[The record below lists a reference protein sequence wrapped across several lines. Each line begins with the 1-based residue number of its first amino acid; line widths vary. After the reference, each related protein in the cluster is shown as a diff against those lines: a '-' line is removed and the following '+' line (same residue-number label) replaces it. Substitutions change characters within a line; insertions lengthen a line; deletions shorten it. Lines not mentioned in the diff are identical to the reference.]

1 MNTYR
6 RTCALLLATLPLAHC
21 GHHSS
26 SGGGNGAA
34 PNIPGATG
42 AEIVTDLKYYNHFPF
57 NNVYTTVINLGGQNL
72 EMVMDTGSSNLLA
85 IGDGQHCSNCQNEYG
100 YTSVYSPGATSQAL
114 KSSWSVSFLPIGTAK
129 IQGYQDQLSFAGHTV
144 ANNPFG
150 LVTSEVGIPNIWGIA
165 YQAAGHPRAAPQLPL
180 FDALV
185 SSASLA
191 NQFSMRLCALKTGSS
206 MTLGGFDS
214 GVSDK
219 MAQVQWT
226 PVAQRLAYSI
236 SVTRLYVNPVTTSG
250 SGAASQA
257 SPWTWTLDAGDSIIV
272 DSGTNPLVIP
282 AANVATLVQLLK
294 QVAVDNSISIPDSFW
309 PTATDHGGYATLTD
323 AEIAK
328 FPAISMD
335 IAARDPATGAASTVA
350 GSKTFTLTIAPSTY
364 FQTREDGQRFLG
376 VESATST
383 NILGTV
389 FMENYVVLFD
399 RGSLDNTVVNDPTAR
414 VGFLPNSGLCK

>member
-1 MNTYR
+1 MSTYR
-6 RTCALLLATLPLAHC
+6 RTRALLLAALPLAHC

-34 PNIPGATG
+34 PNISGATG

-185 SSASLA
+185 SSVSLA

-206 MTLGGFDS
+206 MTLGGFDA

-226 PVAQRLAYSI
+226 PVVQRLAYSI
-236 SVTRLYVNPVTTSG
+236 NMTRMYVSPATTSG
-250 SGAASQA
+250 SSVASQA
-257 SPWTWTLDAGDSIIV
+257 SSWSWTLDAGESIIV

-282 AANVATLVQLLK
+282 AANVASLVQLLK
-294 QVAVDNSISIPDSFW
+294 QVALDNSISIPDSFW

-328 FPAISMD
+328 FPAMTMD

-364 FQTREDGQRFLG
+364 IQTREDGQRFLG

>member
-1 MNTYR
+1 MRTYR
-6 RTCALLLATLPLAHC
+6 RCCALLLAALPLVHC
-21 GHHSS
+21 GRHSS

-34 PNIPGATG
+34 PIVQAATS
-42 AEIVTDLKYYNHFPF
+42 AAIVTDLKYYNHFPF

-85 IGDGQHCSNCQNEYG
+85 IGDAQHCSNCQNEYG
-100 YTSVYSPGATSQAL
+100 YNSVYSPGATSQAL
-114 KSSWSVSFLPIGTAK
+114 KSSWSVSFLPIGSAK
-129 IQGYQDQLSFAGHTV
+129 IQGYQDQVSFAGHTID
-144 ANNPFG
+144 NSPFG

-165 YQAAGHPRAAPQLPL
+165 YQVAAHPYDAPQLPL

-185 SSASLA
+185 STAKLA

-206 MTLGGFDS
+206 MTLGGFDA
-214 GVSDK
+214 GVADK

-226 PVAQRLAYSI
+226 PVVQRLAYSI
-236 SVTRLYVNPVTTSG
+236 AVTRMYVTPVTTSG
-250 SGAASQA
+250 TGAASQA
-257 SPWTWTLDAGDSIIV
+257 NSWAWTLDAGESIIV

-294 QVAVDNSISIPDSFW
+294 QVAVNNSITIPDSFW

-328 FPAISMD
+328 FPSISMD
-335 IAARDPATGAASTVA
+335 IAARDPATGAAGTVA

-364 FQTREDGQRFLG
+364 FQTREDGRRFLG
-376 VESATST
+376 IESAAST

-389 FMENYVVLFD
+389 LMENYVVLFD
-399 RGSLDNTVVNDPTAR
+399 RGSLDNRVVNDPTAR